1 MKDVKPGLWIHSAGY
16 KAHEGVHKWDRGSA
30 LEDFDLVVVLAGR
43 GFFEWGQERVLLS
56 AGDCILCR
64 KGRHYVQTTGPDDLM
79 AEVYIHFDWKSGPG
93 GLPAG
98 WMRSLPHVVHGI
110 EDMGFFRTLVL
121 RVVEAHHQRG
131 SEERA
136 VVWLRAALEE
146 LARQGARGEIAGP
159 RREREASVRRV
170 AMEVLEHVS
179 RPWRVDEMARR
190 AGISADHFR
199 RLFRRINGI
208 SAGEYILNSRMEAAK
223 QQLRQSSL
231 SVGEIAELLGF
242 SDISSFSRI
251 FKTRVGMPPSAFRG
265 QLHVGRKPRPH
276 PPGC

>member
-1 MKDVKPGLWIHSAGY
+1 MREVKQGLWIHSAGY

-43 GFFEWGQERVLLS
+43 GYFEWGNDGVWLS

-64 KGRHYVQTTGPDDLM
+64 KGRHYVQTTGPEDLM
-79 AEVYIHFDWKSGPG
+79 TEVYIHFDWKSGPG
-93 GLPAG
+93 ALPAG
-98 WMRSLPHVVHGI
+98 LVRSLPHVVHGI

-131 SEERA
+131 AEERA
-136 VVWLRAALEE
+136 VAWLRVALEE

-159 RREREASVRRV
+159 RREREASIRRV
-170 AMEVLEHVS
+170 AMEVLENVTH
-179 RPWRVDEMARR
+179 PWRVDEMARR
-190 AGISADHFR
+190 AGISTDHFR

-208 SAGEYILNSRMEAAK
+208 SSGEFVLNSRMEAAR

-231 SVGEIAELLGF
+231 SVGEIADLLGF
-242 SDISSFSRI
+242 SDISSFSRV
-251 FKTRVGMPPSAFRG
+251 FKTRVGVPPSAFRAVA
-265 QLHVGRKPRPH
+265 QVVRKQPRH
-276 PPGC
+276 PPKG